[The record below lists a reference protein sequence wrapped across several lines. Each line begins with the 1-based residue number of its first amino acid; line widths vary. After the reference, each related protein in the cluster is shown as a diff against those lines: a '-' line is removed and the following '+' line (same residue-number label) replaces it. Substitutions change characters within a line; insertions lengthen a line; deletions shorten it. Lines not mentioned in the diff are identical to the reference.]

1 MRTKKKRSVLKILPW
16 TVYISTW
23 GIHQS
28 WQPKFEIER
37 VFLEAHRQLKIY
49 AMCEKKLS
57 FANLSV
63 FCLNMLNVA
72 IALFFIFITHNY
84 ISLPIIYGYLGSYWS
99 AYSHS
104 LLCPPPLLY
113 IIYAVRCCY
122 FTVGYFSLCLLH
134 CASSLPWLSDLLS
147 DCLVSFLLY
156 RRRR

>member
-104 LLCPPPLLY
+104 LLCPPLTLHHLCCKMLL
-113 IIYAVRCCY
+113 
-122 FTVGYFSLCLLH
+122 F
-134 CASSLPWLSDLLS
+134 
-147 DCLVSFLLY
+147 Y
-156 RRRR
+156 RRLFLFMSIALCIIFTMAFRPSIWLPCVLSVVP